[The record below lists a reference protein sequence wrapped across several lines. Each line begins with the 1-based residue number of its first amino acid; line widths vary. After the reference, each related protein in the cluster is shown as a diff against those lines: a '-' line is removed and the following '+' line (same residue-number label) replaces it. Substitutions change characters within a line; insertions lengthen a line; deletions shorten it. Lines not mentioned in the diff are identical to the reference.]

1 MDAQFDRV
9 QTPCEVYIE
18 RSKVRRGQVPIFIQI
33 VFKEVNCGRDAG
45 VGDPVGG
52 WLDLLVFSLI
62 GGD

>member
-18 RSKVRRGQVPIFIQI
+18 RSKVRRGQVPIFIRI

-45 VGDPVGG
+45 VGEDVV
-52 WLDLLVFSLI
+52 DLAVVFFGRFESL
-62 GGD
+62 

>member
-33 VFKEVNCGRDAG
+33 VFKEVNCGRDTG
-45 VGDPVGG
+45 VGEDVV
-52 WLDLLVFSLI
+52 DLAVVFFGRFESL
-62 GGD
+62 

>member
-45 VGDPVGG
+45 VGEDVV
-52 WLDLLVFSLI
+52 DLAVVFFGRFESL
-62 GGD
+62 